1 MAKSRLST
9 INDTINY
16 LKSLKMQIPSDLLAK
31 KDEEETLMIDQ
42 KIETSIDRFE
52 TMTMSALA
60 GIPKHVSIKIHYDQD
75 AGVKVSYTTS
85 DYPIKE

>member
-42 KIETSIDRFE
+42 KIETTIDRF
-52 TMTMSALA
+52 LLLF
-60 GIPKHVSIKIHYDQD
+60 
-75 AGVKVSYTTS
+75 
-85 DYPIKE
+85 

>member
-52 TMTMSALA
+52 TMSALA